1 MSRHHPAQVKLRI
14 KELKF
19 VDPPF
24 SGWERSYWK
33 CKRHGRVS
41 YRDYLP
47 FSLSNPIIGGL
58 SCGCSGDPR
67 DGQVE
72 KVHEHEALP
81 ILLEQYLSPIKPT
94 RKLDS

>member
-1 MSRHHPAQVKLRI
+1 MSQPQSAQVKLRI

-24 SGWERSYWK
+24 RGWKRSYWK
-33 CKRHGRVS
+33 CKRHGRFA

-47 FSLSNPIIGGL
+47 YSLSNPIIGGL

-67 DGQVE
+67 DGQIE
-72 KVHEHEALP
+72 AVHKNEALWK
-81 ILLEQYLSPIKPT
+81 LLEQYGKYT
-94 RKLDS
+94 EDRKLDA